1 MFESIDVGRPRD
13 DKQRISAEQHCV
25 ARDIV
30 NMIACE
36 GVERVERH
44 ELLGKWRSRFSMAGF
59 APCPLSSSVTAAV
72 RNMLNEFNENYRL
85 EHKDGALYLGWKN
98 RPLSTSSAWTCY

>member
-1 MFESIDVGRPRD
+1 MFESIDVALPRD
-13 DKQRISAEQHCV
+13 DKQRINAEQHCV

-30 NMIACE
+30 NMVACE
-36 GVERVERH
+36 GDERLERH

-59 APCPLSSSVTAAV
+59 APCPLSSLVTDAV

-85 EHKDGALYLGWKN
+85 EYRDGALYLGWKN
-98 RPLSTSSAWTCY
+98 RAMCTSSAWRCY